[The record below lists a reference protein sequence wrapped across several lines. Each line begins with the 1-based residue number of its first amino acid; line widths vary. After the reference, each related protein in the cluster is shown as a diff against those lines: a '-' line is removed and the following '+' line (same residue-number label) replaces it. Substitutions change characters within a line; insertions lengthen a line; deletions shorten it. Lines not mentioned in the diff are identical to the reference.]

1 MPISLVIA
9 DDHEVVRV
17 GLRAWFAGTD
27 FAVVGEAANGIQ
39 AIELVESLAP
49 QLLLVDV
56 SMPALGGLECLGR
69 LRDRSKAVP
78 TLVMSDN
85 DNVTYAARAA
95 ALGAL
100 GFVLKSI
107 DRAALLDVCARAAAG
122 ESVWEPQLVR
132 RFTGSMATPNGDGS
146 YPVGLTGREVEVLT
160 QLSYGLS
167 NKEIAEALC
176 ISYETV
182 KEHVQHILRKL
193 AVADRTQAAVWAVRN
208 GVA

>member
-1 MPISLVIA
+1 MPISLLIA

-17 GLRAWFAGTD
+17 GLRAWFAGTEL
-27 FAVVGEAANGIQ
+27 AVVGEATNGIQ
-39 AIELVESLAP
+39 AVELVESLGP
-49 QLLLVDV
+49 QLLLLDV
-56 SMPALGGLECLGR
+56 SMPVLGGLECLGR
-69 LRDRSKAVP
+69 LRDRSNAVP
-78 TLVMSDN
+78 TLILSET

-95 ALGAL
+95 ALGAM
-100 GFVLKSI
+100 GFVMKSI
-107 DRAALLDVCARAAAG
+107 DRGSLLDLCKRAAAG

-132 RFTGSMATPNGDGS
+132 RFSGSMATHNGDGS

-167 NKEIAEALC
+167 NKEIAEALH